1 MPLYRIKDKS
11 LLHIHI
17 PKTGGTSLMEGLED
31 HGVTTTF
38 IQKASDEQY
47 GGVPPQHMD
56 IGYTK
61 MFFDLSQVDAFAVVR
76 DPWHR
81 TVSEYVW
88 KLRSKDFKQL
98 NDWLGK
104 ALENIK
110 HEDYQNHLL
119 PQVRF
124 VNDDVKLFSYKDWDR
139 MCAYVGATLGIK
151 EFQTGHRKQKR
162 FDYEAPPIDVLEGVV
177 RDKWED
183 LYREDLELYHSL

>member
-31 HGVTTTF
+31 LGVTSTF

-56 IGYTK
+56 IGHTK
-61 MFFDLSQVDAFAVVR
+61 MFFDLAQVDAFAVVR

-88 KLRSKDFKQL
+88 KVRSKDFTQL
-98 NDWLGK
+98 NDWLDMT
-104 ALENIK
+104 LENIK
-110 HEDYQNHLL
+110 HEDHQNHFL
-119 PQVRF
+119 PQTCF
-124 VNDDVKLFSYKDWDR
+124 VNDDVEVFSYKDWDK
-139 MCAYVGATLGIK
+139 MCSYVGTKLGIK
-151 EFQTGHRKQKR
+151 GFQTMHRKQKR
-162 FDYEAPPIDVLEGVV
+162 FNYEAPSIDVLTDAVKG
-177 RDKWED
+177 KWQD
-183 LYREDLELYHSL
+183 LYREDLEFYHSL